1 DIFVGHIGGDDF
13 VVVTRPDFAEHVG
26 REALDQLDRMLPHY
40 YSPEDRAR
48 GYIEMI
54 DRQGELRRVP
64 IVSLG
69 AAVVTN
75 DQRPLEHALQVGQI
89 AAEVKRYLKTLP
101 GSHVIFDRRRQ

>member
-1 DIFVGHIGGDDF
+1 
-13 VVVTRPDFAEHVG
+13 
-26 REALDQLDRMLPHY
+26 M
-40 YSPEDRAR
+40 
-48 GYIEMI
+48 

-75 DQRPLEHALQVGQI
+75 EQRPLEHPLQVAQI

-101 GSHVIFDRRRQ
+101 GSRVAFDRRHK